1 MMLKAE
7 TEKGKHTRIEM
18 SGKFSEVCEE
28 SGNIVAGIVQALLMH
43 LPSEKRFTAAD
54 YFKAAI
60 VAGFKTGLTE
70 FKKHEEN
77 AHETVD

>member
-7 TEKGKHTRIEM
+7 TEKGKHTRIEI
-18 SGKFSEVCEE
+18 SGKFSELCEE
-28 SGNIVAGIVQALLMH
+28 SGNIVAGIVQSLLKQIPPEVR
-43 LPSEKRFTAAD
+43 LAAAD
-54 YFKAAI
+54 HFKAAI
-60 VAGFKTGLTE
+60 VAGYKTGLTE

>member
-1 MMLKAE
+1 MLKAE
-7 TEKGKHTRIEM
+7 TEKGKHTRIEI
-18 SGKFSEVCEE
+18 SGKFSELCEE
-28 SGNIVAGIVQALLMH
+28 SGNIVAGIVQTLLKH
-43 LPSEKRFTAAD
+43 IPPEVRLAAAD
-54 YFKAAI
+54 YVKAAI

>member
-1 MMLKAE
+1 MLKAE

-18 SGKFSEVCEE
+18 SGKFSELCEE
-28 SGNIVAGIVQALLMH
+28 SGNIVSGIVQALLKP
-43 LPSEKRFTAAD
+43 LPPETRLAAAD
-54 YFKAAI
+54 YCKAAI

-77 AHETVD
+77 ALETVD

>member
-1 MMLKAE
+1 MLKAE
-7 TEKGKHTRIEM
+7 TEKGKQTRIEM
-18 SGKFSEVCEE
+18 NGKFTDICEE

-43 LPSEKRFTAAD
+43 IAPEKRFVAAD
-54 YFKAAI
+54 YYKAAI

-77 AHETVD
+77 AHENVD

>member
-1 MMLKAE
+1 MLKAE

-18 SGKFSEVCEE
+18 SGKFSELCEE
-28 SGNIVAGIVQALLMH
+28 TGNIVSGIMQALLKQIPPETR
-43 LPSEKRFTAAD
+43 LAAAD
-54 YFKAAI
+54 YCKAAI

-77 AHETVD
+77 AHETVE

>member
-1 MMLKAE
+1 MLKAE
-7 TEKGKHTRIEM
+7 TQKGKGTRIEM
-18 SGKFSEVCEE
+18 SGKFADVCEE
-28 SGNIVAGIVQALLMH
+28 SGNIVAGIAQSLLMN
-43 LPSEKRFTAAD
+43 LPSEKRLAAAD
-54 YFKAAI
+54 YFKASI

>member
-18 SGKFSEVCEE
+18 SGKFSELCEE
-28 SGNIVAGIVQALLMH
+28 SGNIVAGIVQALLVQ
-43 LPSEKRFTAAD
+43 LPPETRLAAAD
-54 YFKAAI
+54 YCKAAI